1 MKDKIRIAFVVTNC
15 KRTGP
20 INQTWNIIR
29 YMDRNK
35 FEPLLV
41 TMFEENE
48 NNTMIDCYYELG
60 IDVYCAGLNKVQ
72 SILYGK
78 KRISKLLERIKVD
91 IVQGI
96 GMPPYRMTLGY
107 NSAVHFL
114 TLRNYCYED
123 YPDQYGKFIGRPL
136 AFLDMQKI
144 KKQIKKGATFVTC
157 SKSLTKIY
165 KEKENID
172 IDYIRNGVDISK
184 YYKRSKETHINAK
197 KNLNLPLDK
206 TIFVY
211 SGRMIERKNQKEA
224 IEGFLKSEVSKNSI
238 LLLLGDGEML
248 EYLKEEYKLYSNI
261 LFKGNVSNIQEY
273 IHASDY
279 YISSSKSEGLPN
291 GVLEAMAV
299 GLPVILS
306 NIPQHLEFFEINC
319 NIGVSYELGN
329 IEMLAKKIEK
339 ITNEKWDNL
348 SKEAYDTVI
357 NNLTA
362 EVMSK
367 NYQSLYEILIHNGV

>member
-1 MKDKIRIAFVVTNC
+1 
-15 KRTGP
+15 
-20 INQTWNIIR
+20 
-29 YMDRNK
+29 
-35 FEPLLV
+35 
-41 TMFEENE
+41 
-48 NNTMIDCYYELG
+48 MI
-60 IDVYCAGLNKVQ
+60 K
-72 SILYGK
+72 
-78 KRISKLLERIKVD
+78 
-91 IVQGI
+91 
-96 GMPPYRMTLGY
+96 
-107 NSAVHFL
+107 
-114 TLRNYCYED
+114 
-123 YPDQYGKFIGRPL
+123 
-136 AFLDMQKI
+136 
-144 KKQIKKGATFVTC
+144 
-157 SKSLTKIY
+157 Y

-172 IDYIRNGVDISK
+172 IDYIRNGVDVSK